1 MKIDIKDTALGRYQ
15 AQEKQ
20 RVRAAVRNMT
30 DDERGDLLEDL
41 VNMEES
47 RLALEMNET
56 GPLFHDVDHAED
68 AVV

>member
-47 RLALEMNET
+47 CLALEMDET
-56 GPLFHDVDHAED
+56 GPLLHAVDHAEG